1 MNANTTSAE
10 PPRLVDA
17 LCPLHSTYIQKCT
30 VHFIYTVQY
39 IFFSLS
45 ATCFLGTRYSNLV
58 TLEASLIVRCQ
69 VELSQWLNCSTALT
83 GRYMYTNQTIC
94 WDQRIYISDRT
105 HSTPQRLPKMCPR
118 NLFLLCL

>member
-58 TLEASLIVRCQ
+58 TLVTLQCGGGLHMPSLQRAFRWFDPV
-69 VELSQWLNCSTALT
+69 VPTAPCSPL
-83 GRYMYTNQTIC
+83 
-94 WDQRIYISDRT
+94 
-105 HSTPQRLPKMCPR
+105 
-118 NLFLLCL
+118 